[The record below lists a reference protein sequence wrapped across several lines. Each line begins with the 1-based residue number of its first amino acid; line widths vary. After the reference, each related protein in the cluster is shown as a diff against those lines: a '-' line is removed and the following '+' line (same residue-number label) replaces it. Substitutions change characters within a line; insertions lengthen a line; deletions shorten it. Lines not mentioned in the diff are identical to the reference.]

1 MVDTVVEQAKDSM
14 ISPVESKDIFQEE
27 KEDLE
32 IKKLDFVGFNNASSR
47 NLSTYSI
54 GNERS
59 SEVVNYETR
68 QA

>member
-1 MVDTVVEQAKDSM
+1 M

>member
-1 MVDTVVEQAKDSM
+1 M

-32 IKKLDFVGFNNASSR
+32 IKKLDFVGFNNSSSR
-47 NLSTYSI
+47 NLSNYSI